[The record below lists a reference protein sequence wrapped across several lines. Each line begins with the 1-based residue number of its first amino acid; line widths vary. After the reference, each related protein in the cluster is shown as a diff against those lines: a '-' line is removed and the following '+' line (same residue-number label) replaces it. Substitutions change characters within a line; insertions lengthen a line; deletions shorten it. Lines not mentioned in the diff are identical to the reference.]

1 MTDLSRIDHVIVI
14 DLRCNCGNWELTV
27 WVKSDRFTKESS
39 RGTQEEG
46 KQERKKSWT
55 QLP

>member
-39 RGTQEEG
+39 RGTPEEG